1 MAALT
6 GHTIASTYKD
16 VLQLSNNNAGL
27 ASGMPTVSDGAGYA
41 SPLKLSQTQISL
53 NGSIFPTDLGTSGYV
68 LTTNGAGT
76 LSWAAVSGGGSVTA
90 DSVTTFTNKSGN
102 ISQWTNDS
110 GYITA
115 SSASALT
122 NKTGNIS
129 QWTNDSA
136 YITASGAAALTNK
149 TGNISQ
155 WTNDSGYLT
164 AVVTNANLTGPIT
177 SVGNA
182 TSIAS
187 QTGTGTK
194 FVVDTSPT
202 LVTPVLGV
210 ATATSINKLTI
221 TQPATGSTLTI
232 QDGFTLTANGN
243 ATVSG
248 TNTGDQTITLTGD
261 VTGTG
266 TGSFA
271 ASIATSAITGRVADA
286 TPDASADY
294 LLSYDASAGALK
306 KVLIQNLPAGAPSSI
321 TTANDATNATE
332 YLAFFATAVGTSQPF
347 TNTSLTCN
355 PSTGIITANGFVGNV
370 TGNVSGSSGS
380 CTGNSAT
387 VTTNANLTGDITS
400 VGNATTAATALITGK
415 AADAT
420 PDAATDYILTYDD
433 SAGALKKVLI
443 SNLPGGA
450 ATTIPSTNEAADTT
464 CFPLFFNDAVATQA
478 PKTNTSLT
486 FNASTANLG
495 CTTFTGALVGNATTA
510 TTLATARDIGGV
522 SFNGSA
528 SITPNNITA
537 VNNVTNAAYNVP
549 FFTSATGAVQ
559 PQTNASFTY
568 NPGTATLATT
578 TFSGALSGN
587 ATTATTLATPRAIG
601 GVNFDGSAAI
611 TPDNITAANEATDTT
626 CFPAFFVS
634 ATGAMQPKTNASLT
648 FNSNTASLGCTTFV
662 GALTGNVTGNVTGSS
677 GSCTGNAAT
686 VTTNANLT
694 GEVTSTGNAAVW
706 DKTAI
711 TNRTQDTAPDPAAD
725 YVATYDNS
733 ATALKK
739 VLLNQLGGW
748 VKISSQTASSSATID
763 FTGLSTSYRD
773 FIVVLSHIVPAT
785 DTADFWFRTSTNN
798 GSTYDSGAS
807 DYQWGRMSVSSGAVS
822 ALGGSA
828 ADTKISLANNLGT
841 GTRETFNG
849 QLTLHDPQG
858 TAGVHVN
865 WENTIYSA
873 TPTFFKTSGGGFRNS
888 TADVDAIRFMMSTGN
903 IASGTFTLYGRVA

>member
-16 VLQLSNNNAGL
+16 VLQLSNNNTGL

-53 NGSIFPTDLGTSGYV
+53 NGSTFPTDLGTSGYV

-76 LSWAAVSGGGSVTA
+76 LSWAAASGGGSVTA

-129 QWTNDSA
+129 QWTNDSGYA
-136 YITASGAAALTNK
+136 TASSATAFTNK
-149 TGNISQ
+149 TGNVSQ

-164 AVVTNANLTGPIT
+164 SVTNITGNAGTTTVATTSAASTYVGLFTATTGSLAEYTNASLTYNASTGALSATTFIGALTGNVTGNVSGSSGSTTGNAATVTTNANLTGPIT

-210 ATATSINKLTI
+210 ATATSLNKVTV
-221 TQPATGSTLTI
+221 TAPATGSTLTI

-261 VTGTG
+261 VTGSG

-332 YLAFFATAVGTSQPF
+332 YLAFFATAVGTTQPF

-355 PSTGIITANGFVGNV
+355 PSTGIITANGFVGDV
-370 TGNVSGSSGS
+370 TGNVTGSSGS
-380 CTGNSAT
+380 CTGNAAT

-400 VGNATTAATALITGK
+400 VGNATTAAAALITGK

-420 PDAATDYILTYDD
+420 PDASTDYILTYDD
-433 SAGALKKVLI
+433 SAASLKKVLI
-443 SNLPGGA
+443 QNLPGGA

-495 CTTFTGALVGNATTA
+495 CTTFTGALSGNATTA
-510 TTLATARDIGGV
+510 TTLATARNIGGV
-522 SFNGSA
+522 SFDGSA
-528 SITPNNITA
+528 AITPDNITA

-559 PQTNASFTY
+559 PQTAASITF
-568 NPGTATLATT
+568 NPSSGLLTTT

-587 ATTATTLATPRAIG
+587 ATTATALATPRAIG

-648 FNSNTASLGCTTFV
+648 FNSNTANLSCTTFT
-662 GALTGNVTGNVTGSS
+662 GALV
-677 GSCTGNAAT
+677 GNAST

-694 GEVTSTGNAAVW
+694 GDITSVGNATTAATALITG
-706 DKTAI
+706 KTNKA
-711 TNRTQDTAPDPAAD
+711 TPVASAD
-725 YVATYDNS
+725 YVLIYD
-733 ATALKK
+733 AAGTALKK
-739 VLLNQLGGW
+739 TLIQNIQ
-748 VKISSQTASSSATID
+748 
-763 FTGLSTSYRD
+763 
-773 FIVVLSHIVPAT
+773 
-785 DTADFWFRTSTNN
+785 
-798 GSTYDSGAS
+798 
-807 DYQWGRMSVSSGAVS
+807 
-822 ALGGSA
+822 GGS
-828 ADTKISLANNLGT
+828 LGV
-841 GTRETFNG
+841 GYCMAVQAFCG
-849 QLTLHDPQG
+849 
-858 TAGVHVN
+858 
-865 WENTIYSA
+865 
-873 TPTFFKTSGGGFRNS
+873 
-888 TADVDAIRFMMSTGN
+888 
-903 IASGTFTLYGRVA
+903 